1 MVRRCHCRTPMAKK
15 GRSLPRI
22 IARRLS
28 LNRKASSCSICT
40 EIISICRRSGPKGT
54 TRDVNCPR
62 AAVKLKMR
70 SSRKGTTWWCWPA
83 CSERDSRIARS
94 ARRGDTSQTGVAEH
108 GPQGNPRRP
117 PFGFPL
123 ALEDQERTEDY
134 AVVSSHLRNGN
145 HKRQPTIIRSA
156 FTHFRIP
163 QKNRNNSESS
173 GGARTRA
180 ISQLPAPGL
189 CRDARTVSAIALK
202 CSWEL

>member
-1 MVRRCHCRTPMAKK
+1 MVRRCHCRTPIAKK

-22 IARRLS
+22 IARRPSLS
-28 LNRKASSCSICT
+28 RKASSCSICT

-123 ALEDQERTEDY
+123 ALKIQGERFRERAEDY
-134 AVVSSHLRNGN
+134 AVVSSHLQVTATTN
-145 HKRQPTIIRSA
+145 RQPAKTRSA
-156 FTHFRIP
+156 FTHFRT
-163 QKNRNNSESS
+163 SS
-173 GGARTRA
+173 KSKQQRILWR
-180 ISQLPAPGL
+180 SQNPLL
-189 CRDARTVSAIALK
+189 FLRCRLRVFAGTLGPFLRLR
-202 CSWEL
+202 